1 MEYQIVL
8 NEQDLQNLRVFLQR
22 TKLEGTEVPA
32 FVHLM
37 NKLQNATP
45 IDKTQI
51 AQEQF

>member
-37 NKLQNATP
+37 NKLQNVTP
-45 IDKTQI
+45 IDQTQMV
-51 AQEQF
+51 QE